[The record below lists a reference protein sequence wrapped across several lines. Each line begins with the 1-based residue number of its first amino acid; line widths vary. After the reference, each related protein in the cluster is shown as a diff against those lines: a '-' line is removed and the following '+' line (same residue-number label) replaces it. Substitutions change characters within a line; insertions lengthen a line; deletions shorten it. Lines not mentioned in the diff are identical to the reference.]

1 MKLDNGKKKNNT
13 NNVKSA
19 FAYEDHEQYM
29 SDFDRALNTI
39 GWLATGFC
47 VGIVFIVALVW

>member
-1 MKLDNGKKKNNT
+1 MKSDNSKKKNSNS
-13 NNVKSA
+13 VKSA
-19 FAYEDHEQYM
+19 FAYEDYEHYM

-47 VGIVFIVALVW
+47 VGIVFILALVW